1 MAERGTPLFRPVG
14 PPADD
19 DAPRPL
25 MKKLLWFAALALA
38 GLAATAGAAFLLRAL
53 LILG

>member
-25 MKKLLWFAALALA
+25 IEKLRWFAALALG
-38 GLAATAGAAFLLRAL
+38 GLAATAGAVVLLRGL
-53 LILG
+53 LLLG